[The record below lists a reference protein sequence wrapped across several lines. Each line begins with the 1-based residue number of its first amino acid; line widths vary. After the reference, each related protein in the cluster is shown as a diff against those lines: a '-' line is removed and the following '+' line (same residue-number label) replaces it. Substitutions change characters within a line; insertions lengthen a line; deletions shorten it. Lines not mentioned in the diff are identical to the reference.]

1 MKKVFYF
8 SISANPWQRSALL
21 DSAIQEAS
29 NQSSRVTFLQAYE
42 HESSPVDLP
51 LSSFLD
57 YKLAKLQ
64 NQRINRALSNLGIL
78 LEEYSLFEPS
88 ENAGLSKTELEVG
101 YEETIVKTRDSRP
114 CKIHTK
120 KLIEHYGLIYYLV
133 YQKAFEFLKLH
144 RPDWIFIFNGRFYR
158 EKAIWKA
165 AQDLG
170 IKVKFIERFSP
181 AWEDRYFEF
190 ERPVHSIEYRC
201 SIMRNYWAEFSSS
214 KSESE
219 AKNISEKWFL
229 DRSQGVSQT
238 FTKEQ
243 NLNFKRNT
251 EIKTLVTF
259 FHSSEDELFS
269 TDLGSTTWNDQIEFL
284 RKLQGELSDY
294 SDLHLLI
301 RVHPNLKHKSSREI
315 MRWKEFQSESI
326 RPNVTFVMQ
335 DSSIKTYDILKESDF
350 VVTFGSTIGV
360 EASFFGKPSLLVSRA
375 FHESLNVVIPVNG
388 MSELLKIL
396 NSGVNQAEIS
406 KLFDN
411 TVQYGLFHALGGISF
426 RHLKRKELRSQDPS
440 FYLNGSRLG
449 SWKLISFV
457 RRFEGAIRKTFFPK
471 VKLDC
476 SCV

>member
-29 NQSSRVTFLQAYE
+29 NQSSRVTFLQACA

-51 LSSFLD
+51 FSSFLD
-57 YKLAKLQ
+57 YKLANLQ
-64 NQRINRALSNLGIL
+64 DQRIKRTLSNMGLL
-78 LEEYSLFEPS
+78 LEKYSLFDS
-88 ENAGLSKTELEVG
+88 CENAGLSEVELAVG
-101 YEETIVKTRDSRP
+101 FEETIVKTRDSRP

-120 KLIEHYGLIYYLV
+120 ELIEHYALV
-133 YQKAFEFLKLH
+133 YQLVYRKAFQFLESH

-229 DRSQGVSQT
+229 DRSQGVSQA

-284 RKLQGELSDY
+284 RKLQSELSDY

-335 DSSIKTYDILKESDF
+335 DSSIKTYDILKKSDF
-350 VVTFGSTIGV
+350 VITFGSTVGV

-388 MSELLKIL
+388 MSELLDIL
-396 NSGVNQAEIS
+396 NSGVKQMEIS
-406 KLFDN
+406 NLFDN
-411 TVQYGLFHALGGISF
+411 TVQYGLFHALGGVRF
-426 RHLKRKELRSQDPS
+426 RHLKHKEKRSQDPS
-440 FYLNGSRLG
+440 FYLHGFRLG

-457 RRFEGAIRKTFFPK
+457 RRLEGSIRKKLFPK